1 MKSPRVGDLIRTK
14 SRTAKYS
21 HLVGL
26 VVEKVEGTVSVVF
39 ASGEITG
46 IQKLWDES
54 LFEVINESR

>member
-1 MKSPRVGDLIRTK
+1 MKVGDLIRTK

-54 LFEVINESR
+54 LFEVLDEGR

>member
-1 MKSPRVGDLIRTK
+1 MKVGDLIRTK

-39 ASGEITG
+39 ASDEIIG
-46 IQKLWDES
+46 VQKLWDKS
-54 LFEVINESR
+54 LFEVVNEGR

>member
-1 MKSPRVGDLIRTK
+1 MKVGDLVRTK

-39 ASGEITG
+39 ASNEITG

-54 LFEVINESR
+54 LFEVLDEGR